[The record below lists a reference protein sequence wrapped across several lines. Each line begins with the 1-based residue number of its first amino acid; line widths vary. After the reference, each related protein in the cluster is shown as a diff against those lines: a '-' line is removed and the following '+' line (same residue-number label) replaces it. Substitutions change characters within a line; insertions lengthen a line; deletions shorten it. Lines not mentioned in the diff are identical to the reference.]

1 MASYFEEEDATYNSD
16 DTKSVNSDEDKIY
29 SKKKVG
35 TSIKDSL
42 KAKKQN
48 DLNIHIN
55 NDDIEEAEEEEE
67 DDDVDEDVDDDD
79 LDDEEDL
86 DEEEP
91 FEQEG
96 GLDTKKK
103 TNIPLFDYEHQVDD
117 NDNNN
122 EDIDED
128 DDDDD
133 DDNNEQ
139 YIKKFDKELN
149 QRFLQQ
155 THPECIIQNYDEIET
170 LCKVVR
176 NKQGIIVDVL
186 HKTNPYLTKYEKTK
200 ILGLR
205 AKQLN
210 AGAIPFVDIPEKVID
225 GYTIAELELKGQKIP
240 FIIRRPLPC
249 GASEYWYLNDLED
262 ISF

>member
-1 MASYFEEEDATYNSD
+1 MASYFDEEDATYNSD
-16 DTKSVNSDEDKIY
+16 DTKSINSDEDKTY
-29 SKKKVG
+29 SKKKAG
-35 TSIKDSL
+35 ISIKDSL
-42 KAKKQN
+42 KSKKQN
-48 DLNIHIN
+48 DLNINIT
-55 NDDIEEAEEEEE
+55 NDEIEEAEEEEE
-67 DDDVDEDVDDDD
+67 DEDLDED
-79 LDDEEDL
+79 LDDDIDEDDL

-96 GLDTKKK
+96 GADTKKK
-103 TNIPLFDYEHQVDD
+103 INIPLFDCEHQVDD

-122 EDIDED
+122 EETDED
-128 DDDDD
+128 DDEDDD
-133 DDNNEQ
+133 ENNEQ

-149 QRFLQQ
+149 QQFLQQ
-155 THPECIIQNYDEIET
+155 NHPECIIQNYDEIET

-176 NKQGIIVDVL
+176 NKQGIIVDDL

-210 AGAIPFVDIPEKVID
+210 SGANPFVEVPEKVID
-225 GYTIAELELKGQKIP
+225 GYTIAELELKGHKIP

>member
-1 MASYFEEEDATYNSD
+1 MASYFDEEDATYNSD

-29 SKKKVG
+29 PKKKIG

-42 KAKKQN
+42 KSKKPI
-48 DLNIHIN
+48 DLNINN
-55 NDDIEEAEEEEE
+55 NDEAVEEE
-67 DDDVDEDVDDDD
+67 DDIDEDLDDDD
-79 LDDEEDL
+79 DDIDDEEDL

-96 GLDTKKK
+96 GADTKKK

-117 NDNNN
+117 NNNN
-122 EDIDED
+122 ESEEDAD

-133 DDNNEQ
+133 DENDNNEQ

-149 QRFLQQ
+149 QQFLQQ

-176 NKQGIIVDVL
+176 NKQGLIVDDL

-210 AGAIPFVDIPEKVID
+210 SGAIPFIEVPEKVID

>member
-29 SKKKVG
+29 SKKKG
-35 TSIKDSL
+35 STIKDSL
-42 KAKKQN
+42 KSKKPT
-48 DLNIHIN
+48 DLSVHTN
-55 NDDIEEAEEEEE
+55 NDEEVEEE
-67 DDDVDEDVDDDD
+67 DPDDD
-79 LDDEEDL
+79 LDEDDDDDDIYDEEEV

-91 FEQEG
+91 FNQDG
-96 GLDTKKK
+96 GADTKKK
-103 TNIPLFDYEHQVDD
+103 TNIPLFDYEHQVDAPE
-117 NDNNN
+117 NDEALN
-122 EDIDED
+122 DSDDDED
-128 DDDDD
+128 DEE
-133 DDNNEQ
+133 NNEQ

-155 THPECIIQNYDEIET
+155 NHPECIIQNYDEIET

-176 NKQGIIVDVL
+176 NKQGIIVDDL

-225 GYTIAELELKGQKIP
+225 GYTIAELELKERKIP

-249 GASEYWYLNDLED
+249 NASEYWYLNDLED